1 MTNNKRLIASL
12 FYKDGLLVQSIGFKK
27 FLPIGKPN
35 FTIDLISRWDIDE
48 IFLINISNNRI
59 DKKLTRELISSFS
72 KKCFVP
78 LTVGGGVDNIEYA
91 KNIISCGADKVL
103 INSAAI
109 TYKKLINQ
117 IARVLGSQC
126 VVVGID
132 VKKNKEKYQ
141 IYKNSGNDFVD
152 LEINSWIKEIEE
164 LGAGEIL
171 INSIDRDGSKKGY
184 DLNFLKQITYNPKI
198 PLIMQGGAGRLNH
211 IKKIIKNKKL
221 SACAIGNMF
230 HFSEH
235 STIITK
241 SFLKRKGVNIRF
253 DNLYNYK
260 TKKINDKGR
269 VLPNKYD
276 DYIKINEKPSQ
287 KHLI

>member
-12 FYKDGLLVQSIGFKK
+12 FYKDGLLVQSVGFKK

-260 TKKINDKGR
+260 KKKINDKGR